1 MLKTIGV
8 ILLYCFM
15 ITVIHEVGHYLMS
28 RKLGLHPDLF
38 KIGVGPVIFKKGI
51 LEITLFPF
59 SGMVNHP
66 DQEWAVLSQ
75 HQQNMIAVA
84 GPAVN
89 LIVGLVTVY
98 WLPLFGILN
107 IMVFLGNL
115 IPIQTK
121 RGLTDGGYMFRGV
134 KPVVRIP
141 ASFMLIVIT
150 AITCLQA
157 IDLLF

>member
-1 MLKTIGV
+1 MLKAIGI
-8 ILLYCFM
+8 ILMYCII
-15 ITVIHEVGHYLMS
+15 ITVLHELGHYLMS
-28 RKLGLHPDLF
+28 RKLGLRPDLF
-38 KIGVGPVIFKKGI
+38 KIGVGPVIIKKGI
-51 LEITLFPF
+51 LEVTMFPL

-66 DQEWAVLSQ
+66 DYQWNKLSQ

-121 RGLTDGGYMFRGV
+121 RGLTDGGYVFRGT
-134 KPVVRIP
+134 KSLVRVP
-141 ASFMLIVIT
+141 ASLMLVACTTVLYIQTIN
-150 AITCLQA
+150 
-157 IDLLF
+157 LLF